1 MNSSEEE
8 DQIKLGEEGKN
19 YSQIFKLAIPNISF

>member
-8 DQIKLGEEGKN
+8 DQIKLGEEGKH
-19 YSQIFKLAIPNISF
+19 YSQIFKLAIPNFSF